1 MNFLIADDHAIVRKG
16 LSLIICEEFV
26 DANIYEAS
34 NSSETLNLIKKKS
47 FDAILLDISMP
58 GQNGLEILKQIRD
71 MNIKTPILI
80 LSVYPEDQYAA
91 RVLKAGASGYLNKDT
106 ATAEL
111 ITAIKKVLAGKK
123 YISSSFAE
131 KLAEGINIDSNKPLH
146 DLLSDREM
154 QVFQLLAAG
163 KTVGEIAENIF
174 LSVNTVSTYRT
185 RILEKLGLNNNAEI
199 MKYALD
205 NNIL

>member
-16 LSLIICEEFV
+16 LSQIICEEFV
-26 DANIYEAS
+26 DANISEAS
-34 NSSETLNLIKKKS
+34 NSNETLNFIKKKS
-47 FDAILLDISMP
+47 FDVILLDISMP
-58 GQNGLEILKQIRD
+58 GQNGLEILKQLRD
-71 MNIKTPILI
+71 MNIKTPVLI

-106 ATAEL
+106 ATSEL

-131 KLAEGINIDSNKPLH
+131 KLAEGINIDSTKPLH